1 MQNWRIK
8 DIKAREVLNN
18 KGCPVLEV
26 DVISEDGR
34 VGRASASFGVSAGI
48 HEVVIVRDG
57 GKRYGGMGVLC
68 AIKSVIEQIL
78 PALKGMDCREQRLI
92 DETLIALDGTADKS
106 KLGGNTICSVSLAV
120 AKLGAQHNNMP
131 IYQHLGGTLCNTLPM
146 PLLNLINGGPYS
158 AGPADFQEFHVVPA
172 KAENFAE
179 AMRIGV
185 EVLMQLPE
193 VIKKRFGKSAY
204 QPGHLG
210 GIAAPTSDPKE
221 ILDTLLAGIDAA
233 GYTGECLLSLDCAT
247 SHLYD
252 HDNDTYN
259 MSFGKLRTSE
269 MVDYFEQLV
278 KDYPIFM
285 LEDPLHEDDFS
296 GFANLNKKIDTLI
309 CGDDLLVTNTKRLQI
324 GVEAGSAGAMIFKPN
339 MVGSVT
345 EALDAARFATA
356 NGMEVIP
363 SLRAATSPGDP
374 TAELGVAVGARLMK
388 VGAPQ
393 TGERTRQQNN
403 LIRIAENFGKTA
415 NMITEQEIRKWVI
428 CNK

>member
-1 MQNWRIK
+1 MQSWIIK

-18 KGCPVLEV
+18 KGYPVLEV

-34 VGRASASFGVSAGI
+34 IGRASASFGVSAGI

-57 GKRYGGMGVLC
+57 GTRYCGMGVLG
-68 AIKSVIEQIL
+68 AIKSVEEQIL
-78 PALKGMDCREQRLI
+78 PALKGMDSREQRLI
-92 DETLIALDGTADKS
+92 DDVLIALDGTKDKS

-120 AKLGAQHNNMP
+120 AKLGAKHNNMP

-172 KAENFAE
+172 SAESFAE
-179 AMRIGV
+179 AIRIGV
-185 EVLMQLPE
+185 EVLMHLPD
-193 VIKKRFGKSAY
+193 VIRKRFGASAY

-210 GIAAPTSDPKE
+210 GIAAPTSDPRD

-233 GYTGECLLSLDCAT
+233 GYTDKCLLSLDCAT

-259 MSFGKLRTSE
+259 MSFGKLSTAD
-269 MVDYFEQLV
+269 MVSYFQQLV
-278 KDYPIFM
+278 KDYPIIM
-285 LEDPLHEDDFS
+285 IEDPLHEDDFE
-296 GFANLNKKIDTLI
+296 GFASLNEKVNTLI
-309 CGDDLLVTNTKRLQI
+309 CGDDLFVTATHRLQM
-324 GVEAGSAGAMIFKPN
+324 GVDAKSAGAMIFKPN

-345 EALDAARFATA
+345 EALDAANFAKA
-356 NGMEVIP
+356 NSMEVIP

-403 LIRIAENFGKTA
+403 LIRIAESFGKTA
-415 NMITEQEIRKWVI
+415 TMIKEQELRKWVVYG
-428 CNK
+428 K